1 MLIALAKS
9 WGKRGASYQ
18 SAVMVSCLTIS
29 HTCLLCL
36 PSGRVSHCVPDFL
49 KWEVAAILANGCGI
63 QGQNY
68 VAWLQEVKCWWEVD
82 EVGRWERWKGN
93 EVASWERRES
103 GEQSI
108 PYENHYDYY
117 KKLASRSWPVLFT
130 LTNFFLLHTLFSS
143 AAK

>member
-1 MLIALAKS
+1 MEFKYKIMLH
-9 WGKRGASYQ
+9 GFR
-18 SAVMVSCLTIS
+18 
-29 HTCLLCL
+29 
-36 PSGRVSHCVPDFL
+36 
-49 KWEVAAILANGCGI
+49 
-63 QGQNY
+63 
-68 VAWLQEVKCWWEVD
+68 EVKCWWEVD

-117 KKLASRSWPVLFT
+117 KKLASRLWPVLFT